1 KGERGSGS
9 ERPFTFHVS
18 PQSPLTPPLRYA
30 QGDSPPL
37 LYEDCTPI
45 PKGHPMQRNASAR
58 WTGDLKNGQGTL
70 AVGSGAFSGPY
81 SFVSRF
87 EGSGDTNPEE
97 LLGAAHAACYSMAL
111 SLACSTAG
119 HVPTSV
125 ETKAVVHLEKLEAG
139 MTITRI

>member
-1 KGERGSGS
+1 
-9 ERPFTFHVS
+9 
-18 PQSPLTPPLRYA
+18 
-30 QGDSPPL
+30 
-37 LYEDCTPI
+37 
-45 PKGHPMQRNASAR
+45 MQRNASAR
-58 WTGDLKNGQGTL
+58 WTGDLKNGKGTL

-97 LLGAAHAACYSMAL
+97 LLGAAHAGCFSMAL
-111 SLACSTAG
+111 SLACSNAG

-139 MTITRI
+139 MTITRIDLHTHGVVPGMTAAQFGELAEATKTGCIVSRALSAVPMTLAVTFGE